1 MRLFSP
7 GPPDEGVLIERS
19 CSSHRGRLRS
29 NRYPVSLR
37 ALSCSVAAC
46 VLAGFAAGGAA
57 QPSAAGVAAPDG
69 LALVVRAAA
78 GEAPAAAALV
88 RRIGGEV
95 TRSLPIVDG
104 FAARVPAGALP
115 TLTASPAVAAV
126 WPDTRVRLHG
136 EDDDEG
142 DDEGDDDDDIP
153 LAEYDELPPN
163 ELWQDAIG
171 LTTALAAQYD
181 GDEVAVAVLD
191 TGVARVPDL
200 EQRVALRVDF
210 TPGHDGIDRF
220 GHGTHMAGIVAGDGT
235 ASSGRR
241 TGVASGADVVALK
254 VAGPDGATDTSV
266 VIAALQWLASH
277 ADRHG
282 VRVLNLSF
290 GTDARQ
296 SAFLDPLNLA
306 VHRVWDAGIL
316 VVVSVGNA
324 GPGDGTVRKP
334 GDDPVAL
341 TVGAADLA
349 GTADPDDDRVAEF
362 SSRGPSR
369 DGVDKPDLVAPGIS
383 IVSLRVP
390 DSTADR
396 LRAVARVDADYF
408 KGTGS
413 SQAAAVVSGVAALL
427 FDADPTL
434 TPEEARAALV
444 GTAGGALAGTPGGG
458 AGLVDADEA
467 LAAVLAGRF
476 DGASRSVGRSSGLG
490 ALDGSRGSAHVN
502 ADPDGDGA
510 PQEIA
515 GEYDVLG
522 RAWEAQ
528 AWSAQAWSEASW
540 ELSPWAARVAL
551 SAGWEAQAWS
561 AQAWSGMVWE
571 AQAWSSRDW
580 GSAAWVAQA
589 WSAQAWSTWGSG

>member
-7 GPPDEGVLIERS
+7 VRRMKEFSSSAHARLTAGAYARPVL
-19 CSSHRGRLRS
+19 
-29 NRYPVSLR
+29 VSLR
-37 ALSCSVAAC
+37 VLSCSVAAC
-46 VLAGFAAGGAA
+46 VLPGLASGDAAR
-57 QPSAAGVAAPDG
+57 PPAAGVAAADG
-69 LALVVRAAA
+69 LALVVRAAP
-78 GEAPAAAALV
+78 GGAPAAAALV
-88 RRIGGEV
+88 GRLGGEV

-104 FAARVPAGALP
+104 FAARLPAGALP
-115 TLTASPAVAAV
+115 ELTASAAV
-126 WPDTRVRLHG
+126 TAAWPDARVRLHG
-136 EDDDEG
+136 EDDD
-142 DDEGDDDDDIP
+142 DEGEDDDIP

-163 ELWQDAIG
+163 EVWQDAIG
-171 LTTALAAQYD
+171 LTTALGARYD
-181 GDEVAVAVLD
+181 GEDVAVAVLD

-200 EQRVALRVDF
+200 ERRVALRVDF

-241 TGVASGADVVALK
+241 TGVAPAADIVALK

-277 ADRHG
+277 ADRHA

-306 VHRVWDAGIL
+306 VQRVWDAGVL

-349 GTADPDDDRVAEF
+349 GTAEPDDDRVAEF

-369 DGVDKPDLVAPGIS
+369 DAVVKPDLVAPGIS

-396 LRAVARVDADYF
+396 LRPAARVDAHYF

-427 FDADPTL
+427 FAADPTL

-444 GTAGGALAGTPGGG
+444 GTAGGALARKPGGG

-476 DGASRSVGRSSGLG
+476 EGASRSLGRSSGLG
-490 ALDGSRGSAHVN
+490 ALDGSRGSARVH

-522 RAWEAQ
+522 RAWEAE
-528 AWSAQAWSEASW
+528 AWLAQAWSEASW
-540 ELSPWAARVAL
+540 ALSPWAALVAL

-561 AQAWSGMVWE
+561 AQAWSGMAWE